1 MLILQLFIIFV
12 LHIKILQHIAGM
24 KICVFCS
31 ASEPVDLRFTLPTQE
46 FGRWLAAS
54 GHTFVFGGVGLG
66 LMDVLARTVSEAG
79 GRTIGVVPRIAARR
93 SSQYNMVEIPCD
105 NLSDRK
111 QLMMDQSEAFVALPG
126 GLGTLD
132 EVFTVAAAATI
143 GYHQRPV
150 ILYNMDGFWQPLVQ
164 LLSSMQDS
172 GVIRGTWTD
181 YIFLV
186 NSLAELKDKLGN

>member
-1 MLILQLFIIFV
+1 
-12 LHIKILQHIAGM
+12 
-24 KICVFCS
+24 
-31 ASEPVDLRFTLPTQE
+31 
-46 FGRWLAAS
+46 
-54 GHTFVFGGVGLG
+54 
-66 LMDVLARTVSEAG
+66 
-79 GRTIGVVPRIAARR
+79 
-93 SSQYNMVEIPCD
+93 
-105 NLSDRK
+105 
-111 QLMMDQSEAFVALPG
+111 VALPG